1 MTWALS
7 SLTPHP
13 LCNLSLSLLVR
24 IKYEIVVHLVISFT
38 LSEVKFS
45 ERQITNLSDALLL
58 AARPPK
64 DILRAETPLLLYL
77 ACAHFTFH

>member
-13 LCNLSLSLLVR
+13 LCNLSLSLSLLVR
-24 IKYEIVVHLVISFT
+24 IKYEIEVHLVISFT

-45 ERQITNLSDALLL
+45 EKQITNLSDALLL

-64 DILRAETPLLLYL
+64 DIL
-77 ACAHFTFH
+77 